1 MLPRPPVT
9 LPRIRSFPAVLALV
23 TVFLC
28 AATASLRADLEFV
41 GILATSQT
49 TRFALADTST
59 GQSDWKER
67 GQTFAG
73 YTVIAYDPKE
83 ETLLLRRDAQD
94 LRVRLKDD
102 AKVKAARLELTGTI
116 TFSATEKVEIE
127 RATLQFDEE
136 NVFPL
141 KDGVTYRITPTRLP
155 DGTHRYRFSI
165 ERVLAPNKTE
175 RISSPAVTTLPG
187 KPFSLKID
195 DLGFSF
201 MPR

>member
-1 MLPRPPVT
+1 MT
-9 LPRIRSFPAVLALV
+9 
-23 TVFLC
+23 T
-28 AATASLRADLEFV
+28 
-41 GILATSQT
+41 QT
-49 TRFALADTST
+49 TRFALTDTTT
-59 GQSDWKER
+59 GTSDWRER

-73 YTVIAYDPKE
+73 YTIISYEPKD
-83 ETLLLRRDAQD
+83 ETLLLRQD
-94 LRVRLKDD
+94 TQELRLRLRDD
-102 AKVKAARLELTGTI
+102 AKVKAARIELTGTI
-116 TFSATEKVEIE
+116 AFGATEKVEVE

-175 RISSPAVTTLPG
+175 RISAPVVQTLPG
-187 KPFSLKID
+187 QRFSLQIG

-201 MPR
+201 LPR

>member
-1 MLPRPPVT
+1 MLPRSPDSQPQI
-9 LPRIRSFPAVLALV
+9 LSLRAILALA

-28 AATASLRADLEFV
+28 AATTSLRADLEFV
-41 GILATSQT
+41 GILVTSQT
-49 TRFALADTST
+49 TRFALADTTT
-59 GQSDWKER
+59 GKSDWLER

-73 YTVIAYDPKE
+73 YKVMGYDPKE
-83 ETLLLRRDAQD
+83 ETVVLRNDAQE

-116 TFSATEKVEIE
+116 SFGATEKVEIE

-165 ERVLAPNKTE
+165 ERALAANKTE
-175 RISSPAVTTLPG
+175 RISAPAVTTLPG
-187 KPFSLKID
+187 QPFSLQIG